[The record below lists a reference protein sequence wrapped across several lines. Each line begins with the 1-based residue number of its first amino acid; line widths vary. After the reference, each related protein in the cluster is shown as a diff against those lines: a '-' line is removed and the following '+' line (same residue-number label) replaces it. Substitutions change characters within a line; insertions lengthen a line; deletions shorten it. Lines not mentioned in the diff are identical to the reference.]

1 MPFKRLCTG
10 KVLAFRFQ
18 FPSCHNHRPYD
29 PKDTPAARVFDTVSV
44 QSLDPTHHRVPSSLA
59 GAPRPSGCHREPL
72 LVLVD
77 VAPQCTV
84 RGQPSQIVV
93 MGRLVFHRNLWLVCL
108 SSGSPPSKRGLA
120 GTAVSLREQTLLP
133 HPPLPALGL
142 ADCGR
147 HTFENF
153 HQASQGLFWLLVPE
167 IRHSG
172 EGYFIYR
179 PRKPL
184 PRPPLDN

>member
-1 MPFKRLCTG
+1 MNQMPFKRLCTG

-29 PKDTPAARVFDTVSV
+29 PKDTPAARVFDPASV

-59 GAPRPSGCHREPL
+59 SAPRPSGCHREPL

-93 MGRLVFHRNLWLVCL
+93 MGRLVSIGICDWSASRQDHRPPSADWPELPSVCGNKL
-108 SSGSPPSKRGLA
+108 SSPTHPCRLSVWQTAGDTLSRISIRRARDCSDCLFQRSDIAEKAILFTDQESPYPD
-120 GTAVSLREQTLLP
+120 LR
-133 HPPLPALGL
+133 
-142 ADCGR
+142 
-147 HTFENF
+147 
-153 HQASQGLFWLLVPE
+153 
-167 IRHSG
+167 
-172 EGYFIYR
+172 
-179 PRKPL
+179 
-184 PRPPLDN
+184 